1 MYSKTTEADDSLK
14 VRNRKI
20 LETSVIVI
28 ISNFLLALMK
38 AVIGLMTHSI
48 AITLDAINNIT
59 DAGSSVI
66 TIIGTKLAARKA
78 DKKHPWG
85 HGRIEYL
92 SSMILGALVFS
103 AGISSF
109 IDSVKN
115 IRNPQTPEYNAI
127 SLIIIAICVLVKIV
141 LGKYTVAVGQKINS
155 SSLVNSGKDAS
166 MDALISTTTIV
177 AALIFIFLNLS
188 LEAWLGAIISLYI
201 IKAGLEMQFDTI
213 SEILGQR
220 VDPEIVR
227 AVQKT
232 VEEFP
237 EVHGVYDMVFHDY
250 GPNRMN
256 GSLHIEVDDT
266 MRADEISDL
275 IRRITGEVYN
285 KHQVILTAIGIYS
298 KNTENEAA
306 TQLREDITKIA
317 ESFEHVLQIHGFY
330 IKENHVRFDVIVDFE
345 ASNREEICNKIASR
359 VQEKYPE
366 YQIQAFLDTDY
377 TFSE

>member
-1 MYSKTTEADDSLK
+1 MYSKTTETDDSLK

-177 AALIFIFLNLS
+177 LA
-188 LEAWLGAIISLYI
+188 
-201 IKAGLEMQFDTI
+201 K
-213 SEILGQR
+213 
-220 VDPEIVR
+220 
-227 AVQKT
+227 K
-232 VEEFP
+232 
-237 EVHGVYDMVFHDY
+237 
-250 GPNRMN
+250 
-256 GSLHIEVDDT
+256 
-266 MRADEISDL
+266 
-275 IRRITGEVYN
+275 
-285 KHQVILTAIGIYS
+285 
-298 KNTENEAA
+298 
-306 TQLREDITKIA
+306 
-317 ESFEHVLQIHGFY
+317 VL
-330 IKENHVRFDVIVDFE
+330 
-345 ASNREEICNKIASR
+345 
-359 VQEKYPE
+359 P
-366 YQIQAFLDTDY
+366 
-377 TFSE
+377 